1 MKNLEIAQIFYQ
13 MADFIEIKEDSF
25 FKSRA
30 YNKAARVLDS
40 LKEDIEIIY
49 EKGGV
54 NELKKIPG
62 IGQAIGKKIEEFIKT
77 GKIKAY
83 QKLKKECPI
92 DLESLMTVQGL
103 GAKRIKILYQKLKIK
118 NFKDL
123 EKAAV
128 SGKIGKLDGFGEKSE
143 KNILQSI
150 VLAKQNKGRFLLGAI
165 LPIVRKIVSN
175 FKKMPEVKKICPAGS
190 IRRMKE
196 TVGDI
201 DILVIS
207 SKPGKI
213 MDFFIQMPGIVK
225 VWAKGMTKSSVH
237 FKQGFDADL
246 RIVKKQNFG
255 AALQYFTGSKDHN
268 IALRK
273 IAKKKGLKL
282 NEYGVYNKKGKQ
294 IAGKNE
300 KEVYNSINL
309 PYIEPELRTNSGEI
323 EAALDDQLPKLIG
336 YNDIKGECHCH
347 SDWSD
352 GTETIEGLAKIARR
366 IGYEYLII
374 TDHASPLGIIHGLDE
389 KQILKQMAEID
400 RVNKKI
406 KGIKVLKGIEVD
418 IKSDGSLFIK
428 DEVLS
433 KLDFVL
439 GAVHFG
445 FKMDRDK
452 MTQRIIKAIENPNVD
467 VIAHPTGRVINKR
480 PGYKIDFE
488 KILKKAKENKTAL
501 EINAHASRLD
511 LKDTNIRLAKEAGVK
526 MTIGT
531 DVHNIDYFK
540 MMELGVAQ
548 ARRGWAEKKDILNSQ
563 PLTKFVEYFKK

>member
-190 IRRMKE
+190 IRRMEE

>member
-13 MADFIEIKEDSF
+13 MADFMEMKENSF
-25 FKSRA
+25 FESRA
-30 YNKAARVLDS
+30 YNKAARVLES
-40 LKEDIEIIY
+40 LKKDIEEIY
-49 EKGGV
+49 EQGGV
-54 NELKKIPG
+54 DELKKISG

-92 DLESLMTVQGL
+92 DLESLMTVEGL

-128 SGKIGKLDGFGEKSE
+128 SGKIGELDGFGEKSE

-150 VLAKQNKGRFLLGAI
+150 VLAKQDKGRFLLGVI

-196 TVGDI
+196 TIGDI

-282 NEYGVYNKKGKQ
+282 NEYGVYNNRGKQ

-309 PYIEPELRTNSGEI
+309 PYIEPELRTNSNEI
-323 EAALDDQLPKLIG
+323 ETALDNQLPKLIG

-347 SDWSD
+347 SNWSD
-352 GTETIEGLAKIARR
+352 GTETIEGLAKIARK

-467 VIAHPTGRVINKR
+467 AIAHPTGRVINKR

-488 KILKKAKENKTAL
+488 QILKKAKGNKTAL

-531 DVHNIDYFK
+531 DVHNTDYFK